1 MSDTPLIVDGIKVN
15 ITIDDID
22 DIEIAE
28 AMEEGRFATAMKM
41 TFGDEEYNRI
51 KEAFKEK
58 NGGRAKL
65 SEIAEWF
72 QNVSEK
78 LGADTKN

>member
-1 MSDTPLIVDGIKVN
+1 MSDKPLIVDGIKVN

-41 TFGDEEYNRI
+41 TFGDEEYKRI
-51 KEAFKEK
+51 KEAFKEN

-72 QNVSEK
+72 QKVSEK